1 MPDALIVTTK
11 ADLREII
18 RDALADALSDQRTPA
33 AELMSAEE
41 RGKRIGV
48 HARTVRNWVL
58 HGCKHLRDGRK
69 VGFRATDMSRCRGDH
84 DAGAKKNEGVG

>member
-41 RGKRIGV
+41 LGKRIGV

-58 HGCKHLRDGRK
+58 HGCPHVRAGRK
-69 VGFRATDMSRCRGDH
+69 LRFREPDVFQWLEERGS
-84 DAGAKKNEGVG
+84 